1 MDKILNSFDRIMSV
15 MKMRKRR
22 EIEKLTGDKALQ
34 NLKNLITSEVLSEIC
49 EISIER
55 ELSEIIKQIHTYKK
69 TDSYSQNK
77 PSDCTVQSGRLWIL
91 VEIKN
96 ENIFSLNVG
105 QSLDIIS
112 EIHEDVMDMYDNKVQ
127 ENGQNNFYY
136 TLRSEH
142 DGKLVFYEI
151 AIDNYLA
158 RMYGKSC
165 EIWDIT
171 KVIYDMAKEYM
182 AEATIAYSTGAIYW
196 NYYNS
201 GMDKRA
207 YYHLLDDE
215 EKKFNAEL
223 NSSN

>member
-1 MDKILNSFDRIMSV
+1 
-15 MKMRKRR
+15 MRKRR

-34 NLKNLITSEVLSEIC
+34 NLKNLITSELLSEIC
-49 EISIER
+49 EIPPKG
-55 ELSEIIKQIHTYKK
+55 ELDEIIEQIDNYKE

-77 PSDCTVQSGRLWIL
+77 PSDCTLQSGRLWIL

-105 QSLDIIS
+105 QSLDIIR
-112 EIHEDVMDMYDNKVQ
+112 EIHEDVMDMYDSRVQ
-127 ENGQNNFYY
+127 KNGQNNFYY
-136 TLRSEH
+136 TLRSKH

-151 AIDNYLA
+151 AIDSYLA
-158 RMYGKSC
+158 LMYGESC
-165 EIWDIT
+165 ELSGIM

-182 AEATIAYSTGAIYW
+182 AEAAIAYNTGAIYW

-207 YYHLLDDE
+207 YYHLLD
-215 EKKFNAEL
+215 EKEKNFNDEL

>member
-1 MDKILNSFDRIMSV
+1 

-22 EIEKLTGDKALQ
+22 EIEKLTGDEALQ
-34 NLKNLITSEVLSEIC
+34 NLKNLITSKVLSEIC
-49 EISIER
+49 EIPLER
-55 ELSEIIKQIHTYKK
+55 ELDEIIKQIDNYKK

-77 PSDCTVQSGRLWIL
+77 PSDCTLQSGRLWIL

-112 EIHEDVMDMYDNKVQ
+112 EISKDVMDMYDSQVQ
-127 ENGQNNFYY
+127 ENGQNKFYY

-158 RMYGKSC
+158 LMYGESC
-165 EIWDIT
+165 EISDIT
-171 KVIYDMAKEYM
+171 KVIYDIAKEYM
-182 AEATIAYSTGAIYW
+182 AEATIAYNTGAIYW

-207 YYHLLDDE
+207 YYHLLD
-215 EKKFNAEL
+215 EKKKIFNAEL